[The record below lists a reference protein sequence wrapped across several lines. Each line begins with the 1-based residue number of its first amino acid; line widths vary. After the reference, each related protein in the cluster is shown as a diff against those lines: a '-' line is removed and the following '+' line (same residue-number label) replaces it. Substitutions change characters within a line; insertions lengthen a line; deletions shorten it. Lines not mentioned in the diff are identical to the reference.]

1 MVISYCIPIRN
12 RLEDV
17 KLSLVEVIKA
27 AKRSPP
33 IEIAILDYGS
43 DDGLEEYVKTLPQLN
58 HGNSIKYTR
67 PANYKYYHMAHAR
80 NLSML
85 AGSGDYLVGAN
96 ADNLISGYFFH
107 VIRVLIDL
115 GAVWITPDP
124 WSSLLIIKKEEFVA
138 CGGFDERF
146 EFYGPEDKEIVERL
160 YRRGK
165 SHKKYSRSLI
175 CAIYTDND
183 KKMSGYRLKLMK
195 RTAHKEG
202 WKILLENRE
211 KELLVANPDG
221 WGRKETIYGRKCNYS
236 STL

>member
-1 MVISYCIPIRN
+1 M
-12 RLEDV
+12 EDV

-43 DDGLEEYVKTLPQLN
+43 DDGLEEYIESLPQLN

-67 PANYKYYHMAHAR
+67 PADYKCYHMAHAR

-107 VIRVLIDL
+107 VIRNLIDL
-115 GAVWITPDP
+115 GAIWIIPEP
-124 WSSLLIIKKEEFVA
+124 WSSLLIIQKEEFIS

-160 YRRGK
+160 QRRGK
-165 SHKKYSRSLI
+165 RHKKYSRALI
-175 CAIYTDND
+175 GAIYTPNE
-183 KKMSGYRLKLMK
+183 KKMSGYRLKVMK
-195 RTAHKEG
+195 RTAHKRG
-202 WKILLENRE
+202 MKILVENRD
-211 KELLVANPDG
+211 KNILVVNPNG
-221 WGRKETIYGRKCNYS
+221 WGKKETIYGRKCNN
-236 STL
+236 TGT